1 MLQQTQVRTVI
12 PYFER
17 FTTRFPTVK
26 SLAEASLDDVLSLW
40 SGLGY
45 YRRARHL
52 RAAAGQIVKDHG
64 GEVPDTLEEL
74 MSLPGIGRST
84 AGAIL
89 ASGFNQPGVI
99 LDGNVKRVLA
109 RFHLVDGELHRSPVL
124 KKLWEFAELHTPA
137 ERCADYAQAIMDLGA
152 TCCTKSTP
160 SCRSCPVHSRCAAYQ
175 HDIVASYPMRN
186 MRKPSRRETLKFLL
200 AVDSSGRTLLQR
212 QAEDSLWGGLWL
224 PPRIEEGT
232 RLADLIQFGGIS
244 GDRVHREGTIVPFIH
259 TLSHIRFHVE
269 ATVVYLTSS
278 PRMNPSRD
286 DLLWYDTNAPS
297 ALGLSR
303 LTVALLEKI
312 EK

>member
-40 SGLGY
+40 TGLGY

-52 RAAAGQIVKDHG
+52 HAAAGQIVEDHG
-64 GEVPDTLEEL
+64 GEVPDTLDEL
-74 MSLPGIGRST
+74 MNLPGIGRST

-124 KKLWEFAELHTPA
+124 KKLWEFAELHTPT
-137 ERCADYAQAIMDLGA
+137 ERCAEYAQAIMDLGA

-160 SCRSCPVHSRCAAYQ
+160 SCRSCPVHSRCTAYQ
-175 HDIVASYPMRN
+175 HDSVASYPMRN
-186 MRKPSRRETLKFLL
+186 TRKLSRHETLKFLI

-212 QAEDSLWGGLWL
+212 QTEDGLWGGLWL
-224 PPRIEEGT
+224 PPRIEEGI
-232 RLADLIQFGGIS
+232 RLAELIQLGGID
-244 GDRVHREGTIVPFIH
+244 GDPVNREMTIAPFTH
-259 TLSHIRFHVE
+259 TLSHIRFLVE
-269 ATVVYLTSS
+269 ATVIYLTNAPRVNSS
-278 PRMNPSRD
+278 RK
-286 DLLWYDTNAPS
+286 DLVWYDTSAPS